1 MAGAVE
7 DAPCSGNESM
17 SAEKYAALH
26 SGLIA
31 RKGEAQPTP
40 PIRPEVFE
48 RPPQAA
54 PQESPQTRTSCD
66 SPGGVVRPERPSRLN
81 STDKSASI
89 KALTLRIDP
98 ALYHRVHVAAA
109 QLDWTSQDLIR
120 AAIEAYLVHLGREV
134 FPNCGCISGNNGC
147 R

>member
-1 MAGAVE
+1 
-7 DAPCSGNESM
+7 M
-17 SAEKYAALH
+17 SAEKYATLH

-31 RKGEAQPTP
+31 RKGEAMPTP
-40 PIRPEVFE
+40 PIRHEVFE
-48 RPPQAA
+48 RPAQAA
-54 PQESPQTRTSCD
+54 PPEPAPARPSCD
-66 SPGGVVRPERPSRLN
+66 APGGAAKPARPARVHT
-81 STDKSASI
+81 TDKSAAI

-109 QLDWTSQDLIR
+109 QLDWTSQDLMR

>member
-1 MAGAVE
+1 
-7 DAPCSGNESM
+7 M
-17 SAEKYAALH
+17 SAEKYASLH
-26 SGLIA
+26 GGLIA

-40 PIRPEVFE
+40 PVSLDDLGMVTAPAPEA
-48 RPPQAA
+48 PQA
-54 PQESPQTRTSCD
+54 RLSCD
-66 SPGGVVRPERPSRLN
+66 APIGVAKPERPVRLN
-81 STDKSASI
+81 AKDKSAVI

-109 QLDWTSQDLIR
+109 QLDWTSQDLMR

-134 FPNCGCISGNNGC
+134 FPNCGCISGAEIC